1 MQVSFSQ
8 TTSDEV
14 YTIATGA
21 TATFRS
27 NGINTARV
35 LNVEILN
42 LGATIG
48 TIQIDGGPVRTVL
61 GGERLS
67 IMRNAQQVSSVS
79 GSFEVVFSL

>member
-8 TTSDEV
+8 TTSDQV
-14 YTIATGA
+14 TVIATGA

-42 LGATIG
+42 LGAAIG
-48 TIQIDGGPVRTVL
+48 TVQIDGGPTRSVL
-61 GGERLS
+61 AGERLS
-67 IMRNAQQVSSVS
+67 IMRNAQQVTSVA
-79 GSFEVVFSL
+79 GSFEIVFSL